1 MRGSSSVSRVTPMA
15 APTTRASFGPELFS
29 FLADLR
35 ANNNREWFAADK
47 RRYEEQLLEPALDLI
62 AAFAPRLE
70 KISPH
75 FRADARPSGG
85 SLFRIYR
92 DTRFSK
98 DKTPYK
104 TNLGIHF
111 RHERAKDAHAPGY
124 YLHIGPGEVFA
135 GGIWHPGTEAA
146 TSIREAIVA
155 DPERWR
161 RATRSG
167 AFAKRLEL
175 GGDSLKRVP
184 PWADAE
190 HPFAD
195 DLKRKDFFG
204 SAHLSESDVVAPG
217 FIDEYMR
224 ICRAAAPLIQ
234 FLCNALT
241 YRQSSSTSPAPMKP
255 IASATSTPTCARP
268 SGGTVTRSTVSSRA
282 WR

>member
-1 MRGSSSVSRVTPMA
+1 MA
-15 APTTRASFGPELFS
+15 TTKQTAFSPELFT
-29 FLADLR
+29 FLADLK
-35 ANNNREWFAADK
+35 ANNNREWFAANK
-47 RRYEEQLLEPALDLI
+47 QRYEEHLLEPALAFIND
-62 AAFAPRLE
+62 FAPRLG

-104 TNLGIHF
+104 TNMGIHF

-135 GGIWHPGTEAA
+135 GGGIWHPDTGAA
-146 TSIREAIVA
+146 TRIREAIAA

-161 RATRSG
+161 RATRTG
-167 AFAKRLEL
+167 EFAKRLQL

-184 PWADAE
+184 SWADPE

-204 SAHLSESDVVAPG
+204 STRLSEADVVSPG
-217 FIDEYMR
+217 FVDEYARM
-224 ICRAAAPLIQ
+224 CRAAAPLMQ
-234 FLCNALT
+234 FLCDALEVP
-241 YRQSSSTSPAPMKP
+241 Y
-255 IASATSTPTCARP
+255 
-268 SGGTVTRSTVSSRA
+268 
-282 WR
+282 

>member
-1 MRGSSSVSRVTPMA
+1 MA
-15 APTTRASFGPELFS
+15 KAMAKAMFGPGLFS

-35 ANNNREWFAADK
+35 ANNNREWFTANK
-47 RRYEEQLLEPALDLI
+47 LRYEEQLLEPAI
-62 AAFAPRLE
+62 AFIDAFAPRLE

-104 TNLGIHF
+104 TNVGIHF

-124 YLHIGPGEVFA
+124 YLHIGPDEVFA
-135 GGIWHPGTEAA
+135 GGGIWHPATEAA
-146 TSIREAIVA
+146 TGIREAIVA

-184 PWADAE
+184 PWADPA
-190 HPFAD
+190 HPFAE

-204 SAHLSESDVVAPG
+204 STRMSESDVLAPG
-217 FIDEYMR
+217 FVDEYAR
-224 ICRAAAPLIQ
+224 VCRAAAPLMQ
-234 FLCNALT
+234 FLCDALAVP
-241 YRQSSSTSPAPMKP
+241 Y
-255 IASATSTPTCARP
+255 
-268 SGGTVTRSTVSSRA
+268 
-282 WR
+282 

>member
-1 MRGSSSVSRVTPMA
+1 VATK
-15 APTTRASFGPELFS
+15 RASFGPELFS

-35 ANNNREWFAADK
+35 ANNDREWFAANK
-47 RRYEEQLLEPALDLI
+47 HRYEEHLLEPAL
-62 AAFAPRLE
+62 AFIDAFGPRLE

-98 DKTPYK
+98 DKSPYK

-111 RHERAKDAHAPGY
+111 RHDRAKDARAPGY

-135 GGIWHPGTEAA
+135 GGGIWHPDTDAA
-146 TSIREAIVA
+146 TRIREAIVA
-155 DPERWR
+155 DPERWKHGTR
-161 RATRSG
+161 RG

-184 PWADAE
+184 SWADPE
-190 HPFAD
+190 HPLAD

-204 SAHLSESDVVAPG
+204 WARLSEDDVLAPG
-217 FIDEYMR
+217 FVDEYAR
-224 ICRAAAPLIQ
+224 ICRAAAPLMQ
-234 FLCNALT
+234 FLCEALEVP
-241 YRQSSSTSPAPMKP
+241 Y
-255 IASATSTPTCARP
+255 
-268 SGGTVTRSTVSSRA
+268 
-282 WR
+282 